1 VPREA
6 RDPAAGAVKKIA
18 ATGRTTPAAPAPERT
33 RSTCPADP
41 SHSVGRPPA
50 RRGVSLGLWAA
61 GHADLPAWASARLD
75 ELVALGATDVA
86 LVAGWRQTDVAA
98 VELAPGPDTPSDA
111 DLLAIAAAAKARG
124 LEVTIFPLVL
134 LDVTAPGK
142 WRGTLAPRDVDA
154 WWQAYEAFV
163 LHHARLAAGA
173 GATAL
178 VIGSEL
184 GSTETWRDRWYHLI
198 SRVEDAYDGALWYSA
213 NWDHYKHVSFWE
225 RLDAVGVT
233 GYFELTRDAGA
244 GVADLAR
251 AWTAKRDALLAFAGR
266 HGLPLIL
273 TEVGYPSVD
282 GGAARPWDYT
292 ARGKVDLEEQRRAFR
307 ALALAWGNVAF
318 DGLFV
323 WEWSGDGGAQDRGYS
338 PRGKPAACE
347 LEMWWA
353 PVTAS
358 SASGSAP

>member
-1 VPREA
+1 MPRQA
-6 RDPAAGAVKKIA
+6 LGPAAGAVKKIA

-33 RSTCPADP
+33 RSTCSAEPYDHP
-41 SHSVGRPPA
+41 PPA

-75 ELVALGATDVA
+75 ELALLGATEVA
-86 LVAGWRQTDVAA
+86 LVTGWRQSDVAA
-98 VELAPGPDTPSDA
+98 TALAPGPDTPRDA
-111 DLLAIAAAAKARG
+111 DVVAIAAAAQARG
-124 LEVTIFPLVL
+124 LAVTIFPIVL
-134 LDVTAPGK
+134 LDVTGPGK

-163 LHHARLAAGA
+163 LHHARLAADTGA
-173 GATAL
+173 AAL

-198 SRVEDAYDGALWYSA
+198 SRVERAYDGALWYSA
-213 NWDHYKHVSFWE
+213 NWDHYEHVSFWA
-225 RLDAVGVT
+225 RLDAIGVT
-233 GYFELTRDAGA
+233 GYFELTRDADAGA
-244 GVADLAR
+244 DALAR
-251 AWTAKRDALLAFAGR
+251 AWAAPRDALLAFAAKQA
-266 HGLPLIL
+266 LPLIL

-292 ARGKVDLEEQRRAFR
+292 ARGAVDVEEQRRAFR
-307 ALALAWGNVAF
+307 ALATAWSGSALA
-318 DGLFV
+318 GLYI
-323 WEWSGDGGAQDRGYS
+323 WEWSGDGGPKDRGYS

-347 LEMWWA
+347 LAAWWA
-353 PVTAS
+353 APLTAA